1 MTENGA
7 RALLFLVAGA
17 IVTAVL
23 LLTLSVTI
31 LLRRGKTSVASL
43 TNDVPER
50 LEVQLVVARYMEDL
64 RFLIEDK
71 RFAPYLSTAIIYNT
85 GENNIDAAVCKR
97 VKAVVSM
104 RNVGRC
110 DHTYLH
116 HIIQGL
122 QTKSLADRTIF
133 ITGSCTSLS
142 HKMQYLQAILD
153 GRVPAVQHIYHM
165 FEDFALTHWK
175 ATDGQNALKNPESEL
190 LPAPV
195 RPFGRWLEAVF
206 GKDLARN
213 MVAPVFYGGV
223 FFAAA
228 GNLAQ
233 TPLHV
238 YKTLLKQLETHSNPE
253 AGHYVER
260 VWGFLAS
267 SGALPPSASPPAQ
280 NLS

>member
-1 MTENGA
+1 MGENGA
-7 RALLFLVAGA
+7 RVLLFLVAGA

-43 TNDVPER
+43 TNGVPEK
-50 LEVQLVVARYMEDL
+50 LELQLVIARYMEDL

-71 RFAPYLSTAIIYNT
+71 RFAPYLSTAIIYNK
-85 GENNIDAAVCKR
+85 GENNIDAEVCKR

-133 ITGSCTSLS
+133 VTGSCTSLS
-142 HKMQYLQAILD
+142 RKMQSLQAVLD
-153 GRVPAVQHIYHM
+153 GRVPAVKHIYRM
-165 FEDFALTHWK
+165 FKDFALTHWK
-175 ATDGQNALKNPESEL
+175 ATDGQNVLTNQASEL

-195 RPFGRWLEAVF
+195 RPFGRWLKAVF

-223 FFAAA
+223 FFAKAR
-228 GNLAQ
+228 NLSQ
-233 TPLHV
+233 MPLHV
-238 YKTLLKQLETHSNPE
+238 YKNLLKQLETHSNPE

-267 SGALPPSASPPAQ
+267 SGALPPNTNPPAQ
-280 NLS
+280 NSS